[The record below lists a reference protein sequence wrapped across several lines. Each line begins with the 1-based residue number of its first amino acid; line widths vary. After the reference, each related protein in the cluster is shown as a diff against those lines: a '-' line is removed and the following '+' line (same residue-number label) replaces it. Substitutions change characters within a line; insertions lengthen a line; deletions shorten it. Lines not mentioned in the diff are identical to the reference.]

1 MLGVVES
8 PALIGLVQPT
18 PQPGPAAGYESSDV
32 QTELESWHRILL
44 NDLQLDS
51 QSPIVTMASN
61 RDSLI
66 SSAVGFLQDPTVASS
81 PLAKRIAFLESK
93 GLTSSEIEEALRR
106 ASSLG
111 TTQNAFAAGYR
122 GPYQADRDATDWRD
136 WFVMTVI
143 GGGVGYLLI
152 NLAKKFLIPALKPPT
167 QTELE
172 EAQARL
178 EQKYDEVTGI
188 LQTIQSDTEIVKKE
202 MTEQAE
208 KLGLAMKEVESAVEE
223 CLSGEIQRDQELHSV
238 QQEVE
243 GLRTSVQQMI
253 QSNKEA
259 QTAAIVD
266 LQTELKSLKSIM
278 MTARP
283 VGSSNLP
290 GSPTNGISSRS
301 PQNGTGLN
309 SFGIQPQANSLSKFN
324 TTRPVG
330 IPAWQLAS
338 GYNTTPTSQTANGD
352 PISGSTTT
360 PSASGSSPQTKTLSY
375 SNGNATVNLDDPNR
389 SGAATPELSSSRQS
403 LVDDDEGHIINSKYT
418 TDDKNQSHTE
428 SVKAPVDG
436 LLS

>member
-1 MLGVVES
+1 MGSL
-8 PALIGLVQPT
+8 P
-18 PQPGPAAGYESSDV
+18 
-32 QTELESWHRILL
+32 
-44 NDLQLDS
+44 
-51 QSPIVTMASN
+51 SN
-61 RDSLI
+61 RDSLV

-106 ASSLG
+106 ASSLS
-111 TTQNAFAAGYR
+111 TSQNAFAAGYR

-152 NLAKKFLIPALKPPT
+152 NLAKKFLLPALKPPT

-178 EQKYDEVTGI
+178 EQKYDEVSGI
-188 LQTIQSDTEIVKKE
+188 LQTIQADTEIVKRE
-202 MTEQAE
+202 ITEQTE

-223 CLSGEIQRDQELHSV
+223 CLTGEIKRDQELHSV

-243 GLRTSVQQMI
+243 GLRTSVQQMF

-266 LQTELKSLKSIM
+266 LQTELKSLKSL

-283 VGSSNLP
+283 GPSSNLP
-290 GSPTNGISSRS
+290 ASSTNGVSVRS
-301 PQNGTGLN
+301 PQTPSGLN
-309 SFGIQPQANSLSKFN
+309 SFGIQPQASSLSKFN

-330 IPAWQLAS
+330 IPAWQLAP
-338 GYNTTPTSQTANGD
+338 GYNTALANQTSNNGD
-352 PISGSTTT
+352 HSSNQTGSTPT

-375 SNGNATVNLDDPNR
+375 SNGNGTGNLDDHNR
-389 SGAATPELSSSRQS
+389 SGTATPELSSSRQS
-403 LVDDDEGHIINSKYT
+403 LVEDDDDHIINSKYT
-418 TDDKNQSHTE
+418 TDSQKQSINE
-428 SVKAPVDG
+428 PMKASVDG